1 MSFAANVADWRCFI
15 TIVGIMLAGSHT
27 PKTKF
32 VLLKEV
38 SFFFQETEWCET
50 ELINRLGPFI
60 CRIVFRF
67 RVL

>member
-32 VLLKEV
+32 VLRKEV

-50 ELINRLGPFI
+50 ELINR
-60 CRIVFRF
+60 
-67 RVL
+67 